1 MAPSNKP
8 LKPLSVP
15 QVIED
20 SLPSDNIRVR
30 CTHFLLVTTQAV
42 TPLHIILKNN
52 ELRCTMDG
60 LVIESISLLTL
71 LEVGDVPYT
80 DLMLCFASCRLL

>member
-1 MAPSNKP
+1 M
-8 LKPLSVP
+8 
-15 QVIED
+15 
-20 SLPSDNIRVR
+20 R
-30 CTHFLLVTTQAV
+30 
-42 TPLHIILKNN
+42 IILKNN

>member
-8 LKPLSVP
+8 LKPLFVQ

-20 SLPSDNIRVR
+20 SLTSDNIRVR
-30 CTHFLLVTTQAV
+30 STNFLLVTTQAV
-42 TPLHIILKNN
+42 ALLRIILKNN
-52 ELRCTMDG
+52 ELRCTMYG

-71 LEVGDVPYT
+71 LEVGDAYIP
-80 DLMLCFASCRLL
+80 LCRIPS